1 VNQPRQLHDDEQY
14 LIKMGYGHLL
24 ERLHTIIRLLE
35 LDLNTKREQIQGLVR
50 ERNER
55 DNTKPVLG

>member
-14 LIKMGYGHLL
+14 LIKMGYGHLV

-35 LDLNTKREQIQGLVR
+35 LDLEVKQEQVRRLVK